1 MTEPARMKAVV
12 DESCGDPMNDLIL
25 ESLHVDQ
32 VIFTTSYLCV
42 CWVISVYEDNYIFSL
57 MYLML
62 RMHLLSRLFRWSG

>member
-42 CWVISVYEDNYIFSL
+42 CWVISVMKTTIS
-57 MYLML
+57 
-62 RMHLLSRLFRWSG
+62 FR